1 MAPEIELLNAVA
13 TQPYAACES
22 QWKELLSSIN
32 LGVAYIP
39 VIHAVIKE
47 GRWKA
52 QPNPMA
58 YIRKSAMLCAARM
71 GIVDRKPSQSREVL
85 ASDLEFKDADGE
97 PLGHDDR
104 LGTALHRYD
113 ERMGLGE
120 GGGYGAIYEED
131 YIGNRLPESV
141 MDENLEVDWDRVGQ
155 LAGMDVG
162 ERIVVELQRM
172 GFARDSALAAC
183 YTEDDRKLLQAAWKR
198 FDRHK
203 ESLKAVLLSGKAWPA
218 RAQRSEPDEKKLEL
232 VFIEIPG
239 KGMKISFKRQRKR
252 KGEEWGASHDGSKN

>member
-1 MAPEIELLNAVA
+1 MAPEIELLNALA

-22 QWKELLSSIN
+22 RWKELLHSMH

-39 VIHAVIKE
+39 IIQAVIKE
-47 GRWKA
+47 GRWEK

-85 ASDLEFKDADGE
+85 ASALQYNDADGE
-97 PLGHDDR
+97 PLAHDDR

-131 YIGNRLPESV
+131 YIGNRLQGSV
-141 MDENLEVDWDRVGQ
+141 LDENLEVDWDRVGQ
-155 LAGMDVG
+155 LAGMDAG
-162 ERIVVELQRM
+162 ERIVVELQRI
-172 GFARDSALAAC
+172 GFAREAALAAC
-183 YTEDDRKLLQAAWKR
+183 YSEEDRKLLQAAWKR

-203 ESLKAVLLSGKAWPA
+203 ESLKAVLSLGKADPA
-218 RAQRSEPDEKKLEL
+218 RRTQQADPNEAQLEL
-232 VFIEIPG
+232 IFIEIPG
-239 KGMKISFKRQRKR
+239 KGMKISFKRG
-252 KGEEWGASHDGSKN
+252 KGKAQ